1 MKRVWLF
8 VGVVFVVG
16 CSPRLTEAAW
26 LYQPDEQTEVAPF
39 HSWATLQATVPS
51 LTASEWQSIQ
61 PDYPY
66 HALLTPNDPQ
76 YAQQWNLQ
84 AVDASGAWDADT
96 VEPQYGGDPGVI
108 VAVLDTGV
116 AYENYQSFVRSGEL
130 NGTRIWTNP
139 NETTDGVDNDGN
151 GLVDDLHGWDFVNA
165 DSHPNDDH
173 GHGTHITGTIAGQTN
188 NSSAVAGLAWQS
200 TILPLKVLD
209 AAGNGTT
216 TTITAAVNYAI
227 QAGADVINLSLG
239 GNTDDTILHQAIQS
253 AINRGIVVIAAAGND
268 GQSTLNYPARYSE
281 VVAVTAVDQNLVR
294 TSYSN
299 YGDTVDIAAPGGVVD
314 VDPWRGIVQE
324 TCRTTNDCSAMSLVA
339 YTGTSQAAAH
349 VAGAAALLVACGA
362 PGGAVPALLSSTATD
377 LGVAGPDQE
386 YGAGL
391 LNIRAAMTQAGCRSA
406 APSTPGPISATSSA
420 TTTRDL
426 LVNAPAASSAPV
438 FSWSGTSGSIFQ
450 VSWGK
455 EGGTTTTSTQTSTS
469 FRPTVTSQGIYL
481 LTVRIIDGVDRVS
494 EAQSFRYRFRRPT
507 VVIGSDLPRSTLT
520 LYSTTG
526 QTVRSFSAKL
536 GEVTPLVSGTVT
548 QRQTSRLLISGLGTG
563 TGVSILDTQGTRLLA
578 WRPFG
583 SGLTGGVQ
591 AVGVRQRDAE
601 TVIATT
607 ASLRGATVRWMT
619 LSGRRVRSVKVF
631 PGHDGGVTLASADLN
646 GDHTDEVIVAKNG
659 GSLLSAYGLDGRRR
673 WQAQPLG
680 KKWRGDWS
688 VTAFDYNNDGR
699 DEVAVTGVTSTGSNT
714 VVIVSSDGRILRTWS
729 LRPSNGGGAVDL
741 AAADTNGNGT
751 EELLSLRR
759 EGTGVIDVWSAA
771 GRRGQP
777 IVLRSTVKHN
787 SLSILD

>member
-8 VGVVFVVG
+8 VGTALVLG
-16 CSPRLTEAAW
+16 GSPRLVDAAW
-26 LYQPDEQTEVAPF
+26 LYQPDDQAEATPF
-39 HSWATLQATVPS
+39 QSWFTLHAAIPS
-51 LTASEWQSIQ
+51 LTTREWQSIQ

-76 YAQQWNLQ
+76 FSQQWNFQ
-84 AVDASGAWDADT
+84 AVEASGAWDADS
-96 VEPQYGGDPGVI
+96 VEPLYGGDPGVI

-116 AYENYQSFVRSGEL
+116 AYENYQSYVLSGEL

-139 NETTDGVDNDGN
+139 NETADGLDNDGN
-151 GLVDDLHGWDFVNA
+151 GLVDDLHGWDFVNS

-188 NSSAVAGLAWQS
+188 NGSAVAGLAWQS

-239 GNTDDTILHQAIQS
+239 GNTDDAILHQAIQS

-268 GQSTLNYPARYSE
+268 GQSALNYPARYAE
-281 VVAVTAVDQNLVR
+281 VVAVSAVDQNLAR

-299 YGDTVDIAAPGGVVD
+299 YGSAVDIAAPGGVVD

-339 YTGTSQAAAH
+339 YTGTSQASAH

-362 PGGAVPALLSSTATD
+362 PGGAIPTLLSSTATD
-377 LGVAGPDQE
+377 LGVAGSDQE

-391 LNIRAAMTQAGCRSA
+391 LNIRAAMSLAGCRSA
-406 APSTPGPISATSSA
+406 APSTPGTITAVSSA
-420 TTTRDL
+420 TTTRDIL
-426 LVNAPAASSAPV
+426 SNVSAASSSPV

-469 FRPTVTSQGIYL
+469 FNPTITSQGIYL
-481 LTVRIIDGVDRVS
+481 LTIRVIDGVDRFS

-507 VVIGSDLPRSTLT
+507 IVIGTAQPRSAVT
-520 LYSTTG
+520 LYSTAG
-526 QTVRSFSAKL
+526 QTIRGFSAKL
-536 GEVTPLVSGTVT
+536 GDVMPLISGTVT
-548 QRQTSRLLISGLGTG
+548 ERQVARLLVSGVGTG
-563 TGVSILDTQGTRLLA
+563 TGVSILDSRGTRLLA

-591 AVGVRQRDAE
+591 AVGVRQHDAE
-601 TVIATT
+601 TLIATT

-619 LSGRRVRSVKVF
+619 FSGRRVRSVKVF
-631 PGHDGGVTLASADLN
+631 PGHDGGVTLANADLD

-659 GSLLSAYGLDGRRR
+659 GSLLAAYGLDGRRR
-673 WQAQPLG
+673 WQTQPLG
-680 KKWRGDWS
+680 KNWRGHWS
-688 VTAFDYNNDGR
+688 LTAFDYNNDGR
-699 DEVAVTGVTSTGSNT
+699 DEVAVAGVTSSGTST
-714 VVIVSSDGRILRTWS
+714 VVIVSTVGRILRTWS
-729 LRPSNGGGAVDL
+729 LRPSNGAGAVSL
-741 AAADTNGNGT
+741 ASADTNGNGT

-759 EGTGVIDVWSAA
+759 TGTGVVDVWSAT

-777 IVLRSTVKHN
+777 ITLRSTAKQH
-787 SLSILD
+787 SLNILD